1 MKGKVGNTIL
11 CVFMCMCL
19 HMYAHTHICGEIKLE
34 AGSHPYT
41 AKWNLVKPLIPAW
54 ADITTAWEQP
64 SSTSAR
70 LAKGQVVCK
79 VSSPAPLF
87 FPILL
92 SSPQLDCLPT
102 INLFSSIQKSH
113 LLSPV
118 ICINENIPLNKSPF
132 CLSLPSLPHSS
143 SSSLSLTTSPSPSLS
158 LSSFLQ
164 DIRAQESTLPSGNT
178 CPGTPL
184 PCLCLSEYYTL
195 NYLWSLALVWCV

>member
-1 MKGKVGNTIL
+1 
-11 CVFMCMCL
+11 MCMCL

-54 ADITTAWEQP
+54 ADIITTAWEQP

-79 VSSPAPLF
+79 VSSLAPLF

-113 LLSPV
+113 LLSPI

-132 CLSLPSLPHSS
+132 CLSLPPLPHSS
-143 SSSLSLTTSPSPSLS
+143 SSSLSLNTSPSPSLS
-158 LSSFLQ
+158 LSSFSKTSEPRSPHYLVGTL
-164 DIRAQESTLPSGNT
+164 AQEFPYLAYAWVST
-178 CPGTPL
+178 TP
-184 PCLCLSEYYTL
+184 L